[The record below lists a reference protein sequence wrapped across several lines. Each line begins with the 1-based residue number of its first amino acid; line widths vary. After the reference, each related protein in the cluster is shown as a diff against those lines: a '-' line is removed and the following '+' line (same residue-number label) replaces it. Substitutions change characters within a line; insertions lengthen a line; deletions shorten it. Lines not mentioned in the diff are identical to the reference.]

1 LVGDEWEKRLHE
13 RLRWADAVV
22 CVVTSAAVKSPWCSA
37 EVGIALSRGSRLLP
51 VRAESGV
58 NHPLLRS
65 AQYADLTV
73 DSTAGYAALAEPL
86 RRVDAAGGFGW
97 PDDRSPFPG
106 LRPFDVEQHQVFFGR
121 AGETEEL
128 AELLRSPA
136 EQAKAAMLL
145 VVGPSGCGKS
155 SLVRAGLL
163 HVMAE
168 EPGWLT
174 LPPILP
180 SADPVTAL
188 ARELAFAA
196 RRSDLKWTEDHVRHQ
211 LATRGLVGLVDEL
224 LLANL
229 GGPVRHLLVVV
240 DQFEELLTHTAPA
253 ARARFAQLLRPA
265 LAGPVQVVGTLR
277 PEFVDQLLADSQLAT
292 LATSIYP
299 LRPLHREALRLVI
312 EGPARLVGIDVED
325 HLVARLGHPNVA
337 TAHQPSL
344 PE

>member
-1 LVGDEWEKRLHE
+1 
-13 RLRWADAVV
+13 
-22 CVVTSAAVKSPWCSA
+22 
-37 EVGIALSRGSRLLP
+37 
-51 VRAESGV
+51 
-58 NHPLLRS
+58 
-65 AQYADLTV
+65 
-73 DSTAGYAALAEPL
+73 
-86 RRVDAAGGFGW
+86 
-97 PDDRSPFPG
+97 
-106 LRPFDVEQHQVFFGR
+106 
-121 AGETEEL
+121 
-128 AELLRSPA
+128 
-136 EQAKAAMLL
+136 
-145 VVGPSGCGKS
+145 
-155 SLVRAGLL
+155 
-163 HVMAE
+163 
-168 EPGWLT
+168 
-174 LPPILP
+174 
-180 SADPVTAL
+180 
-188 ARELAFAA
+188 
-196 RRSDLKWTEDHVRHQ
+196 
-211 LATRGLVGLVDEL
+211 VGLVDEL